1 MASARLSKTISS
13 STGKIFTLSVWLKKA
28 DNAAINTIF
37 HLTSDSNT
45 NKYIEI
51 ASKSGYGIDFQLKN
65 GTSGDNGTYLR
76 RRTTRVLRDLSAWY
90 HIVIRFDST
99 NSTASDRARIY
110 INGEQATDIDQD
122 STPDVPLNFVS
133 DLNNANSNLSLAGFV
148 GGSNYLN
155 GQLAHFHFTDGYS
168 YAPTEFG
175 ETDAT
180 TGIWKPKTAPS
191 VTYGTNGFFLKFD
204 NSANMGLDSSGQGNN
219 FSTNGT
225 IIQTKDTPSNVFC
238 TMNPLDF
245 GVGSNNATLSLVNT
259 KAISGGSNWRHSHG
273 VLGFTAGKYYFEG
286 KQGLT
291 SDGDT
296 GYVFGFCDQQYDT
309 TDDPNSGTPNAKFY
323 GRQGTTFYTPSGK
336 TDNYFPNS
344 SAGDILMVALDL
356 DNNKI
361 WFGLNG
367 TWHNTNGSAGNTSY
381 SSTTLNS
388 SYPDAT
394 SVTID
399 TSKAGVYMPIIG
411 SYNDGY
417 IEANF
422 GNGYFGT
429 TAVSSAQNP
438 DDGVGI
444 FEYDV
449 PAGFRALCTKSL
461 NAEEYS

>member
-1 MASARLSKTISS
+1 MANSYLSR
-13 STGKIFTLSVWLKKA
+13 TL
-28 DNAAINTIF
+28 
-37 HLTSDSNT
+37 
-45 NKYIEI
+45 
-51 ASKSGYGIDFQLKN
+51 
-65 GTSGDNGTYLR
+65 GTSTNVYKGTVSHWIKRSNLGSMGTFAAWDNGGTASNRAYLNLYNDSLYFYDEANSVVIQTNR
-76 RRTTRVLRDLSAWY
+76 LLRDTSAWY
-90 HIVIRFDST
+90 HLVIAWDTSQG
-99 NSTASDRARIY
+99 TASDRVKIY
-110 INGEQATDIDQD
+110 VNGVQETSFSTSNYPSQNATLQFNTSGRTFGVGCYSSAAAAAGFFDGYQSHFAFVDGQQLAPTVFGQTD
-122 STPDVPLNFVS
+122 STS
-133 DLNNANSNLSLAGFV
+133 
-148 GGSNYLN
+148 
-155 GQLAHFHFTDGYS
+155 
-168 YAPTEFG
+168 
-175 ETDAT
+175 
-180 TGIWKPKTAPS
+180 GIWKFKAPS
-191 VTYGTNGFFLKFD
+191 GVTWGTNGVHLKFE
-204 NSANMGLDSSGQGNN
+204 NSGALGTDSSGNSNTFTVQGNLK
-219 FSTNGT
+219 
-225 IIQTKDTPSNVFC
+225 QALDTPSNVSC

-245 GVGSNNATLSLVNT
+245 GTGGNNATLSLGNT
-259 KAISGGSNWRHSHG
+259 KAVSGGSNWRHSHG
-273 VLGFTAGKYYFEG
+273 TLGVTTGKWYFEG
-286 KQGLT
+286 KQALT

-296 GYVFGFCDQQYDT
+296 GYVFGFCDQLYDT

-399 TSKAGVYMPIIG
+399 TSNVGVYMPIIG

-422 GNGYFGT
+422 GNGFFGT
-429 TAVSSAQNP
+429 TAITSAGSN
-438 DDGVGI
+438 GNGSL

-449 PAGFRALCTKSL
+449 PSGFYALNTK
-461 NAEEYS
+461 NINTYG

>member
-1 MASARLSKTISS
+1 MASAYLSRTPSSNGNRKTWTFSAWCKVQKDS
-13 STGKIFTLSVWLKKA
+13 
-28 DNAAINTIF
+28 NETIF
-37 HLTSDSNT
+37 DVGT
-45 NKYIEI
+45 NGGNNYTPFF
-51 ASKSGYGIDFQLKN
+51 FQNDQAIRLYEVVGGSLQSYNLITNRKF
-65 GTSGDNGTYLR
+65 
-76 RRTTRVLRDLSAWY
+76 RDRNAWY
-90 HIVIRFDST
+90 HLVYRVDTTQSTSSDRIRLYVNGVQETSFST
-99 NSTASDRARIY
+99 AAYPAQNYDTLKNSTSYANVLGVAADNYGA
-110 INGEQATDIDQD
+110 
-122 STPDVPLNFVS
+122 NFYDGMMAHVHFC
-133 DLNNANSNLSLAGFV
+133 D
-148 GGSNYLN
+148 
-155 GQLAHFHFTDGYS
+155 GQS
-168 YAPTEFG
+168 YAPTVFG

-191 VTYGTNGFFLKFD
+191 VNYGTNGFFLRFD

-219 FSTNGT
+219 FSTSGT

-238 TMNPLDF
+238 TLNPLDF

-259 KAISGGSNWRHSHG
+259 KAVSGGANWRHSHG
-273 VLGFTAGKYYFEG
+273 TLGVTSGKYYFEG
-286 KQGLT
+286 KQGLN

-336 TDNYFPNS
+336 TDNYFPGS

-361 WFGLNG
+361 WFGTNG

-399 TSKAGVYMPIIG
+399 TSKAGVYMPMIG

-422 GNGYFGT
+422 GNGYFAT

>member
-1 MASARLSKTISS
+1 MASAYLSRTFGTPTNASK
-13 STGKIFTLSVWLKKA
+13 FTYSGWIKRSGLGGNQVLLYANGGNSQNFSNIMFNSGNNFFWHILHSNSEVSKLRT
-28 DNAAINTIF
+28 NAA
-37 HLTSDSNT
+37 
-45 NKYIEI
+45 
-51 ASKSGYGIDFQLKN
+51 
-65 GTSGDNGTYLR
+65 
-76 RRTTRVLRDLSAWY
+76 LRDTNAWY
-90 HIVIRFDST
+90 HLVFQYDST
-99 NSTASDRARIY
+99 QATANNRTKMY
-110 INGEQATDIDQD
+110 INGVEVTSYGTQTNSGQ
-122 STPDVPLNFVS
+122 
-133 DLNNANSNLSLAGFV
+133 NSNYHMNTAVEHFIGAEKGNT
-148 GGSNYLN
+148 GGSVGSYFD
-155 GQLAHFHFTDGYS
+155 GQMAHVHFVDGTI
-168 YAPTEFG
+168 YAPSTFG

-180 TGIWKPKTAPS
+180 TGIWKPKVSPTGI
-191 VTYGTNGFFLKFD
+191 TYGNNGFFLKFD
-204 NSANMGLDSSGQGNN
+204 NSGNMGLDSSGNSNN
-219 FSTNGT
+219 WTTSGT

-238 TMNPLDF
+238 TMNLLDF

-259 KAISGGSNWRHSHG
+259 KAVSGGSNWRHSHG
-273 VLGFTAGKYYFEG
+273 ALGFTSGKYYFEG
-286 KQGLT
+286 KQGLN

-336 TDNYFPNS
+336 TDNYFPGS

-361 WFGLNG
+361 WFGTNG

-399 TSKAGVYMPIIG
+399 TSKAGVYMPMIG

-422 GNGYFGT
+422 GNGYFAT

>member
-1 MASARLSKTISS
+1 MASASLSRSISS
-13 STGKIFTLSVWLKKA
+13 SPTNPDKFTVSMWIKRTGQGTEQVLLGNYSSSNFRGKLQFKSNDKLEYYQVN
-28 DNAAINTIF
+28 DGNATAQI
-37 HLTSDSNT
+37 
-45 NKYIEI
+45 
-51 ASKSGYGIDFQLKN
+51 
-65 GTSGDNGTYLR
+65 
-76 RRTTRVLRDLSAWY
+76 RTTRVFRDSSAWY
-90 HIVIRFDST
+90 HLVVQFDTSQG
-99 NSTASDRARIY
+99 TASDRIKIY
-110 INGEQATDIDQD
+110 INGTQETDFDLTSYPAQNLDMRPNQASTTLHIGQD
-122 STPDVPLNFVS
+122 G
-133 DLNNANSNLSLAGFV
+133 NSG
-148 GGSNYLN
+148 NYLD
-155 GQLAHFHFTDGYS
+155 GELAHVHLADGQT
-168 YAPTEFG
+168 YAPTVFA

-180 TGIWKPKTAPS
+180 TGIWKAKTAPT
-191 VTYGTNGFFLKFD
+191 VTYGDDGFFLKFD
-204 NSANMGLDSSGQGNN
+204 NSANMGLDSSGNSNN
-219 FSTNGT
+219 FTTNGT

-238 TMNPLDF
+238 TMNPVDF
-245 GVGSNNATLSLVNT
+245 GDGSSNATLSLINT

-296 GYVFGFCDQQYDT
+296 GYVIGFCDQRYKT

-336 TDNYFPNS
+336 TDNYFPAS

-399 TSKAGVYMPIIG
+399 TSNAGVYMPMIG

-429 TAVSSAQNP
+429 SAVSSAQNP
-438 DDGVGI
+438 DDGIGI
-444 FEYDV
+444 FEYS
-449 PAGFRALCTKSL
+449 PPTGFRALCTKSI
-461 NAEEYS
+461 NAQEYS

>member
-1 MASARLSKTISS
+1 MASARLTKTISS

-28 DNAAINTIF
+28 DNAAISTIF

-65 GTSGDNGTYLR
+65 GTSGTNGTYLR

-122 STPDVPLNFVS
+122 GTPDVPLNFVS
-133 DLNNANSNLSLAGFV
+133 DLNNASSNLSLAGFV

-180 TGIWKPKTAPS
+180 TGIWKPKTSPS
-191 VTYGTNGFFLKFD
+191 VTYGTNGFFLRFD
-204 NSANMGLDSSGQGNN
+204 NSANMGLDSSGQSNN
-219 FSTNGT
+219 FTTNGT
-225 IIQTKDTPSNVFC
+225 IIQAKDTPTNVFATLNPLNVPTSNAPTFSNVNSKGTSNSSGKFIGSS
-238 TMNPLDF
+238 TI
-245 GVGSNNATLSLVNT
+245 GVSSGKWYMEVKVTEQSGSNSYIGVADEIGTIENARNNGNGYGNGILYRTNGQYRTSTN
-259 KAISGGSNWRHSHG
+259 GS
-273 VLGFTAGKYYFEG
+273 
-286 KQGLT
+286 
-291 SDGDT
+291 
-296 GYVFGFCDQQYDT
+296 T
-309 TDDPNSGTPNAKFY
+309 TDVNYGNSYAQGDIIGIALNCDDNEIVFYKNGTAQNSGTAISIP
-323 GRQGTTFYTPSGK
+323 TPDG
-336 TDNYFPNS
+336 F
-344 SAGDILMVALDL
+344 L
-356 DNNKI
+356 
-361 WFGLNG
+361 FLNISL
-367 TWHNTNGSAGNTSY
+367 GSAAEESFE
-381 SSTTLNS
+381 
-388 SYPDAT
+388 
-394 SVTID
+394 V
-399 TSKAGVYMPIIG
+399 
-411 SYNDGY
+411 
-417 IEANF
+417 NF

-429 TAVSSAQNP
+429 TAVTSAQNP
-438 DDGVGI
+438 DDGIGI

-449 PAGFRALCTKSL
+449 PAGYRALCTKSI